1 MPTLDIALYR
11 QDLAPLKLELGPI
24 IAAEHRINDI
34 GFATK
39 DQAKVLYS
47 TFIGAYIHA
56 AKMHAMVKL
65 HVAKGAI
72 ESRKRR
78 SIVLIDII
86 PGKAKE
92 KGLGSARSP
101 TGAED
106 VREAFFY
113 ADEEFVAIENSRSH
127 LEAAEAL
134 MFGKMMAFK
143 SAAEACAAMLSPD
156 ERPRASNTEVVG
168 GFHGV
173 DPNGRMVEAGA
184 QEHTPA
190 APPPIKD
197 VAGFG
202 SPVHNTSNR

>member
-11 QDLAPLKLELGPI
+11 KDLPALKLELGPI

-34 GFATK
+34 GFASK
-39 DQAKVLYS
+39 DQAKGLYS
-47 TFIGAYIHA
+47 TFMGAYIHA
-56 AKMHAMVKL
+56 SKLHAMVKL

-92 KGLGSARSP
+92 KGLGTARSP

-113 ADEEFVAIENSRSH
+113 ADEEFVSIENSRAH
-127 LEAAEAL
+127 LEAAEQF
-134 MFGKMMAFK
+134 MFGKMMAFR
-143 SAAEACAAMLSPD
+143 SAAEACCAMLSPD
-156 ERPRASNTEVVG
+156 ERPRFNNTEVVG

-173 DPNGRMVEAGA
+173 DPDGRMVEQGA
-184 QEHTPA
+184 AQHTPST
-190 APPPIKD
+190 PIPPIVD
-197 VAGFG
+197 VGGFG
-202 SPVHNTSNR
+202 KPSH